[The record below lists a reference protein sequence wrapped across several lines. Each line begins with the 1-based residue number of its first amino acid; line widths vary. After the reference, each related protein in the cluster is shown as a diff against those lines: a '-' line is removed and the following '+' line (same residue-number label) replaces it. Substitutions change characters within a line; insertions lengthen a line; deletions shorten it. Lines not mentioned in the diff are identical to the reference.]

1 MPVATVDLGGL
12 PAMAG
17 LEVGLVKGAWGPLPK
32 GYALV
37 PGAPADSA
45 ADLVNRGF
53 YQIQLFN
60 SPDAARHF
68 LAALEMDR
76 ERGLAWAGLYL
87 AMLERGEEMQGVR
100 EECHLRAN
108 LLKGAASP
116 REKAWIEAV
125 GVLHLQGTQAF
136 ATALEAI
143 RDKWPADL
151 NAQVLAP
158 MLRRDGFDGAGAPK
172 AGQQAA
178 EATVRR
184 LRERRTNDPVVL
196 HAFLQTVLVG
206 PKPEDGLAAA
216 RALLALDPPSAYYR
230 QVAGQVLYRC
240 GEAAAAAAAFNA
252 ARTFDEGRLKEAGIS
267 SAAAP
272 TYFDNLHCLAMAWVE
287 AGQRDT
293 AVAMARSARELV
305 LPWGVHK
312 SPAVRE
318 YAFFTSTLESLVRAR
333 CGQWAEALAAMP
345 DPQHPVFQNGH
356 PAAFFAEGLRAVLEG
371 RLEAAAGRKEG
382 ARKRL
387 LKLQRTIAAMEQAT
401 PDAQAKGME
410 PQWSE
415 ACRILDFLELDLRA
429 TASFVEGDRSM
440 AALWWDSAA
449 AREPVL
455 RVRAVPRWPQG
466 AAEAMADAFEKGGD
480 LDTAL
485 RKWEEAVVQ
494 HPGSGWALAGLAR
507 VCDAQGDNERAEKT
521 RRALKAAWARADP
534 DLRGAAGAAK
544 RQGKGGGEP

>member
-1 MPVATVDLGGL
+1 
-12 PAMAG
+12 MAG
-17 LEVGLVKGAWGPLPK
+17 LQAGLVKGAWGPLPK

-37 PGAPADSA
+37 PRAPADSA

-68 LAALEMDR
+68 LAALEKDR
-76 ERGLAWAGLYL
+76 ECGVAWAGLYL
-87 AMLERGEEMQGVR
+87 ALLERREEMQGVR

-116 REKAWIEAV
+116 RERAWIEAV
-125 GVLHLQGTQAF
+125 AALHLHGTQAF
-136 ATALEAI
+136 AAALDAI
-143 RDKWPADL
+143 HDKWPDDW

-158 MLRRDGFDGAGAPK
+158 MLRRDGYDGAGSPK
-172 AGQQAA
+172 AGQQEA
-178 EATVRR
+178 EARVRR
-184 LRERRTNDPVVL
+184 LLERRKNDPVVL

-206 PKPEDGLAAA
+206 TKPEAGLAAA

-240 GEAAAAAAAFNA
+240 GEAAAAAAAFNS
-252 ARTFDEGRLKEAGIS
+252 ARTFDEARLKEAGIA

-272 TYFDNLHCLAMAWVE
+272 TYFDNLHCLATAWVE
-287 AGQRDT
+287 AGQRDA
-293 AVAMARSARELV
+293 AVAMARSAREVV
-305 LPWGVHK
+305 LPWGVHR

-371 RLEAAAGRKEG
+371 RIEAAAGRKEG
-382 ARKRL
+382 TRKRL
-387 LKLQRTIAAMEQAT
+387 LKLQRTIEAMEKAT
-401 PDAQAKGME
+401 PDAQEKGME

-429 TASFVEGDRSM
+429 TASFLEGDRSM
-440 AALWWDSAA
+440 ATLWWGSAA
-449 AREPVL
+449 AREPAL

-466 AAEAMADAFEKGGD
+466 AAESMAVAFEKGGD

-485 RKWEEAVVQ
+485 RKWEESVLD
-494 HPGSGWALAGLAR
+494 HPRSGWLLAGLAR
-507 VCDAQGDNERAEKT
+507 VCDAMGDKERAAKT
-521 RRALKAAWARADP
+521 RRTLRAVWARADR
-534 DLRGAAGAAK
+534 DLL
-544 RQGKGGGEP
+544 P